1 LESYVLEQD
10 IIYVGGGNT
19 RNMLLLWKEWGLDIV
34 LKKAYDQGVI
44 LAGLSAGAICWFE
57 EGLTDPL
64 NAPLYKLDCLSFLK
78 GSNCPHYDGENKRKP
93 SYHQLILEGDM
104 REGYAVD
111 DGAALHFIDE
121 SFFTSVS
128 SRPHARA
135 YFVKCEDNVIIETEI
150 GTIYLGD
157 G

>member
-1 LESYVLEQD
+1 
-10 IIYVGGGNT
+10 
-19 RNMLLLWKEWGLDIV
+19 
-34 LKKAYDQGVI
+34 
-44 LAGLSAGAICWFE
+44 
-57 EGLTDPL
+57 
-64 NAPLYKLDCLSFLK
+64 
-78 GSNCPHYDGENKRKP
+78 
-93 SYHQLILEGDM
+93 M